1 MSIELTLEA
10 AQYLTF
16 AFGEQVHE
24 LLDTI
29 ISLFFALHI
38 VLGMLIGYWFVE
50 GIKKTRRSK

>member
-29 ISLFFALHI
+29 ISLFFALRI
-38 VLGMLIGYWFVE
+38 VLGVLVGCRITKE
-50 GIKKTRRSK
+50 IRETRRRK

>member
-1 MSIELTLEA
+1 VSIELTLEA

-29 ISLFFALHI
+29 ISLFFALRI
-38 VLGMLIGYWFVE
+38 VLGVLVGCRITKE
-50 GIKKTRRSK
+50 IRETRRRK